1 MAAAAIRLTVSDI
14 RQKIF
19 EVSDEPSRG
28 IGSLPGRL
36 FHQVADCAL
45 RNGHPAFWQLA
56 LTNELDAEEWAQKL
70 YHEVLG
76 PGLTNSQ
83 SALRDNGSEVWQLW
97 CAVRSF
103 ATWFC
108 GLLSEAVNHGLLEY
122 DARKECWVGADS
134 LFDQEC
140 DLNATLREPDW
151 TAEVTVVGRADHL
164 IRVDQNQWCVVEFKL
179 GGGHAEAD
187 AAQACLYHE
196 LLGGGV
202 GSAALVLFDG
212 SPKPKQIV
220 LAPEWIGQARPKLM
234 ELIGSLAGVTKRQS
248 SRPVDPQPKT
258 WPKQARQIERDQGIR
273 LIETLKEFSAD
284 ASLAG
289 DPLVGPTFVRKLL

>member
-1 MAAAAIRLTVSDI
+1 
-14 RQKIF
+14 
-19 EVSDEPSRG
+19 
-28 IGSLPGRL
+28 
-36 FHQVADCAL
+36 
-45 RNGHPAFWQLA
+45 
-56 LTNELDAEEWAQKL
+56 
-70 YHEVLG
+70 
-76 PGLTNSQ
+76 
-83 SALRDNGSEVWQLW
+83 
-97 CAVRSF
+97 
-103 ATWFC
+103 
-108 GLLSEAVNHGLLEY
+108 VNHGLLEY
-122 DARKECWVGADS
+122 DARKECWVGADT
-134 LFDQEC
+134 LFEQEC

-212 SPKPKQIV
+212 SPKPKEIV
-220 LAPEWIGQARPKLM
+220 LAAEWIGQARPRLM

-248 SRPVDPQPKT
+248 STRPVVPEPKT